1 MWPVPRGRIRRIAS
15 CVPWITARRLISSW
29 RVMLASDSSS
39 SGVIGMIPAL
49 LTRMSIGPEAA
60 LDVVEEG
67 GEAGE
72 VGDVERQADDGVAEL
87 GGGALRGLAVDV
99 ADRDADAL
107 GDQRLRD
114 RPPDAPG
121 AAGDD
126 GGLAAQRARLLGH
139 AVPFLLR

>member
-15 CVPWITARRLISSW
+15 CVPWMTARRLISSW

-49 LTRMSIGPEAA
+49 LTRMSIGPEPP

-72 VGDVERQADDGVAEL
+72 VGDVEVQADDGVAEL
-87 GGGALRGLAVDV
+87 GGGALGGLAVDV

-107 GDQRLRD
+107 ADERL
-114 RPPDAPG
+114 A
-121 AAGDD
+121 
-126 GGLAAQRARLLGH
+126 
-139 AVPFLLR
+139 